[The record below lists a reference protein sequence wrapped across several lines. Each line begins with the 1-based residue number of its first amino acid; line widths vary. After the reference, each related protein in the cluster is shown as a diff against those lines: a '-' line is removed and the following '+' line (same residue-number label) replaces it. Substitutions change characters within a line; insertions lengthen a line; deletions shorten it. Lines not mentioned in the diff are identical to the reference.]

1 VAYQASPEPIASIPP
16 LQADFSRTNVFTG
29 YCVPPYATMT
39 YNPYTMPPQSS
50 GYSYG
55 AMPNNGY
62 LQQTPYTQPN
72 HSPQMPN
79 NSSTNVQMPNNSYF
93 NQILEKHKKDLA
105 IMFKEFFGIELK
117 DKTLVC
123 QKPYPESFDFIPY
136 PQNFKVTEFI
146 KFTWED
152 SRTTWEHVS
161 QFNAQMGIYGSLDH
175 LKIRMFPLSLS
186 GTAFS

>member
-1 VAYQASPEPIASIPP
+1 VAYQSSPEPIASLPP
-16 LQADFSRTNVFTG
+16 VRTDFSRTNRFTD
-29 YCVPPYATMT
+29 YCVPQYATMT

-50 GYSYG
+50 SFSYG

-72 HSPQMPN
+72 HAPQMLN
-79 NSSTNVQMPNNSYF
+79 NSSANVQRPNDSYF

-123 QKPYPESFDFIPY
+123 QKLYPEILISYHI
-136 PQNFKVTEFI
+136 
-146 KFTWED
+146 
-152 SRTTWEHVS
+152 
-161 QFNAQMGIYGSLDH
+161 
-175 LKIRMFPLSLS
+175 LKILR
-186 GTAFS
+186 

>member
-1 VAYQASPEPIASIPP
+1 
-16 LQADFSRTNVFTG
+16 
-29 YCVPPYATMT
+29 
-39 YNPYTMPPQSS
+39 MPPQSS

-72 HSPQMPN
+72 HAPQMPN
-79 NSSTNVQMPNNSYF
+79 SSSANVQRPNNSYF

-105 IMFKEFFGIELK
+105 VMFKETFGVELK

-123 QKPYPESFDFIPY
+123 QKPYPESFDSIPY
-136 PQNFKVTEFI
+136 PQNFRVPEFI
-146 KFTWED
+146 KFTGED

-161 QFNAQMGIYGSLDH
+161 QFNAQMGTYGSLDH

-186 GTAFS
+186 GTAFSWFSALAPNSVQTWSQLERKFHEHFYNGGNS